1 MKAFLD
7 FLPILLFFVAY
18 KLYDI
23 YTATAVAIV
32 ASLIQLAIVYH
43 LEKRLPGMLLAS
55 TALIVLM
62 GGATLLLHDELFI
75 KWKPTIV
82 NWVFAAVFI
91 GSLYIGQRPLLA
103 RMMDS
108 VFTNLPV
115 NVWQRMTWIWAIFF
129 IAVGLL
135 NLWVAYTFDTDTW
148 VNFKLVGL
156 LGLTIVFVIG
166 QSFYLAS
173 LANRYAPA
181 ADDDPSAPPSKE

>member
-32 ASLIQLAIVYH
+32 ASVIQLAIVYH

-108 VFTNLPV
+108 VFANLPV
-115 NVWQRMTWIWAIFF
+115 SVWQRMTWIWAVFF

-173 LANRYAPA
+173 LASRYAPD
-181 ADDDPSAPPSKE
+181 ADNDQPAPPSKE